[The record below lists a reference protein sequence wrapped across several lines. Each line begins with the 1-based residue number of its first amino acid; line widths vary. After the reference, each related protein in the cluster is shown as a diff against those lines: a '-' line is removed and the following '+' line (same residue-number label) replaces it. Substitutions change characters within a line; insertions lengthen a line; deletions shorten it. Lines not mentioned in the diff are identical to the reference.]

1 MKFGKNEID
10 EMKIEQDWGQREW
23 RKNYTQNN
31 SDINF
36 IGGNL
41 CEQTLIRRVLRFQ
54 KFASRTKTMKPLDA
68 HQVIE

>member
-10 EMKIEQDWGQREW
+10 EMKIEQEWAQREW
-23 RKNYTQNN
+23 RKKYTQNN

-36 IGGNL
+36 IEGNL
-41 CEQTLIRRVLRFQ
+41 CEQTLIRWVLRFQ
-54 KFASRTKTMKPLDA
+54 KFAPRTKTMKPLDA